1 MFEKTLATTYRWLDD
16 LGSNLGW
23 QDRER
28 SYRALRAV
36 LHAVRDRLPVGE
48 AVDLGASLPMLV
60 RGFYYE
66 GWRPAA
72 TPRRYRDKKEFLEQV
87 RHDAP
92 WLDADDVERVVTG
105 AFALLTSEIG
115 GQEPEQVRR
124 LLTPEI
130 RELWARPRM

>member
-1 MFEKTLATTYRWLDD
+1 MFDKTLANTYRWLDA
-16 LGSNLGW
+16 LGNTLGW
-23 QDRER
+23 DDRER

-36 LHAVRDRLPVGE
+36 LHALRDRLPVNE

-72 TPRRYRDKKEFLEQV
+72 TPRRYRDKNEFLEQV

-92 WLDADDVERVVTG
+92 WLGTDDVEQVVTG
-105 AFALLTSEIG
+105 IFALLTAEIG
-115 GQEPEQVRR
+115 GNEPEQVRR
-124 LLTPEI
+124 LLPPEI
-130 RELWARPRM
+130 RELWALPRM